1 MTNLFDLQ
9 QQRRSIYALGQ
20 NIDLTEAEV
29 SELIFKTIKETP
41 SAFNGQGSRA
51 VILFGE
57 ANNTLWND
65 ITASALKPLTPAEY
79 FPNTQ
84 AKLASFA
91 GGVGTILFFED
102 QDIIK
107 GFQENVP
114 LYAENFPVWA
124 EQSNGMAQYATWMAL
139 AEQNIGANLQHYN
152 PVIDEAV
159 AAKWNIP
166 SNWKLRAQMPF
177 GSIENPAD
185 AKEYATVEDRFRTY
199 NK

>member
-102 QDIIK
+102 QDVIK

-166 SNWKLRAQMPF
+166 SNWKLRAQIPF

-185 AKEYATVEDRFRTY
+185 AKEYATVEDRFTTY

>member
-102 QDIIK
+102 QDVIK

-185 AKEYATVEDRFRTY
+185 AKEYATVEDRFTTY

>member
-152 PVIDEAV
+152 PVIDEVV

-185 AKEYATVEDRFRTY
+185 AKEYATVEDRFTTY

>member
-1 MTNLFDLQ
+1 MTNLYDLQ
-9 QQRRSIYALGQ
+9 QKRRSIYALGQ

-102 QDIIK
+102 QDVIK

-114 LYAENFPVWA
+114 LYADNFPVWA

-185 AKEYATVEDRFRTY
+185 AKEYTTIEDRFTTY

>member
-65 ITASALKPLTPAEY
+65 ITANALKPLTPAEY

-185 AKEYATVEDRFRTY
+185 AKEYATVEDRFTTY

>member
-152 PVIDEAV
+152 PVNDEAV
-159 AAKWNIP
+159 VAKWNIP

-185 AKEYATVEDRFRTY
+185 AKEYATVEDRFTTY

>member
-84 AKLASFA
+84 AKLASFV

-152 PVIDEAV
+152 PVNDEAV
-159 AAKWNIP
+159 VAKWNIP

-185 AKEYATVEDRFRTY
+185 AKEYATVEDRFTTY

>member
-139 AEQNIGANLQHYN
+139 TEQNIGANLQHYN

-185 AKEYATVEDRFRTY
+185 AKEYATVEDRFTTY

>member
-185 AKEYATVEDRFRTY
+185 AKEYATVEDRFTTY

>member
-166 SNWKLRAQMPF
+166 ANWKLRAQMPF

-185 AKEYATVEDRFRTY
+185 AKEYATVEDRFTTY

>member
-29 SELIFKTIKETP
+29 SELIFKIVKETP
-41 SAFNGQGSRA
+41 SAFNGQGSRV

-57 ANNTLWND
+57 ANDTLWND

-185 AKEYATVEDRFRTY
+185 VKEYATVEDRFTTY

>member
-185 AKEYATVEDRFRTY
+185 AKEYATVEDRFITY

>member
-29 SELIFKTIKETP
+29 SELIFKTVKETP
-41 SAFNGQGSRA
+41 SAFNGQGSRV

-57 ANNTLWND
+57 ANDTLWND

-185 AKEYATVEDRFRTY
+185 AKEYATVEDRFTTY

>member
-107 GFQENVP
+107 GFQENVHYM
-114 LYAENFPVWA
+114 LKTSQLA

-185 AKEYATVEDRFRTY
+185 AKEYATVEDRFTTY

>member
-124 EQSNGMAQYATWMAL
+124 EQSNSMAQYATWMAL

-185 AKEYATVEDRFRTY
+185 AKEYATVEDRFTTY

>member
-177 GSIENPAD
+177 GLIENPAD
-185 AKEYATVEDRFRTY
+185 AKEYATVEDRFTTY

>member
-1 MTNLFDLQ
+1 MTNLYDLQ
-9 QQRRSIYALGQ
+9 KQRRSIYALGQ

-57 ANNTLWND
+57 ANDTLWND
-65 ITASALKPLTPAEY
+65 ITASALKPLTPAEH

-91 GGVGTILFFED
+91 GGVGTVLFFED
-102 QDIIK
+102 QDTIK
-107 GFQENVP
+107 NFQENVP
-114 LYAENFPVWA
+114 LYADNFPVWA

-139 AEQNIGANLQHYN
+139 AEHNIGANLQHYN

-159 AAKWNIP
+159 VAKWNIP

-185 AKEYATVEDRFRTY
+185 TKEYATIEDRFTTY

>member
-124 EQSNGMAQYATWMAL
+124 EQSNGMTQYATWMAL

-185 AKEYATVEDRFRTY
+185 AKEYATVEDRFTTY

>member
-29 SELIFKTIKETP
+29 SELIYKTIKETP

-114 LYAENFPVWA
+114 LFAENFPVWA

-185 AKEYATVEDRFRTY
+185 AKEYATVEDRFTTY

>member
-114 LYAENFPVWA
+114 LYAVNFPVWA

-185 AKEYATVEDRFRTY
+185 AKEYATVEDRFTTY

>member
-65 ITASALKPLTPAEY
+65 ITASALKPLIPAEY

-185 AKEYATVEDRFRTY
+185 AKEYATVEDRFTTY

>member
-91 GGVGTILFFED
+91 GGIGTILFFED

-185 AKEYATVEDRFRTY
+185 AKEYATVEDRFTTY

>member
-124 EQSNGMAQYATWMAL
+124 EQSNGMAQYAT
-139 AEQNIGANLQHYN
+139 
-152 PVIDEAV
+152 
-159 AAKWNIP
+159 
-166 SNWKLRAQMPF
+166 
-177 GSIENPAD
+177 
-185 AKEYATVEDRFRTY
+185 
-199 NK
+199 

>member
-114 LYAENFPVWA
+114 LYAEKFPVWA

-185 AKEYATVEDRFRTY
+185 AKEYATVEDRFTTY

>member
-185 AKEYATVEDRFRTY
+185 AKEYATVEDRFTTY
-199 NK
+199 NN

>member
-1 MTNLFDLQ
+1 MTNLYDLQ

-102 QDIIK
+102 QDVIK

-114 LYAENFPVWA
+114 LYADNFPVWA

-185 AKEYATVEDRFRTY
+185 AKEYATIEDRFTTY

>member
-152 PVIDEAV
+152 PVID
-159 AAKWNIP
+159 
-166 SNWKLRAQMPF
+166 
-177 GSIENPAD
+177 
-185 AKEYATVEDRFRTY
+185 
-199 NK
+199 

>member
-57 ANNTLWND
+57 ANDTLWND

-91 GGVGTILFFED
+91 GGVGTVLFFED
-102 QDIIK
+102 QDVIK

-114 LYAENFPVWA
+114 LYADNFPVWA

-185 AKEYATVEDRFRTY
+185 AKEYATIEDRFTTY

>member
-65 ITASALKPLTPAEY
+65 ITASALKPLTRAEY

-185 AKEYATVEDRFRTY
+185 AKEYATVEDRFTTY

>member
-124 EQSNGMAQYATWMAL
+124 EQSNGMTQYATWMAL

-185 AKEYATVEDRFRTY
+185 AKEYATVEDHFTTY

>member
-159 AAKWNIP
+159 AAKWKIP

-185 AKEYATVEDRFRTY
+185 AKEYATVEDRFTTY

>member
-152 PVIDEAV
+152 PVNDEAV

-185 AKEYATVEDRFRTY
+185 AKEYATVEDRFTTY

>member
-57 ANNTLWND
+57 ANDTLWND

-91 GGVGTILFFED
+91 GGVGTVLFFED
-102 QDIIK
+102 QDVIK

-114 LYAENFPVWA
+114 LYADNFPVWA

-185 AKEYATVEDRFRTY
+185 AKEYATVEDRFTTY

>member
-9 QQRRSIYALGQ
+9 QQCRSIYALGQ

-185 AKEYATVEDRFRTY
+185 AKEYATVEDRFTTY